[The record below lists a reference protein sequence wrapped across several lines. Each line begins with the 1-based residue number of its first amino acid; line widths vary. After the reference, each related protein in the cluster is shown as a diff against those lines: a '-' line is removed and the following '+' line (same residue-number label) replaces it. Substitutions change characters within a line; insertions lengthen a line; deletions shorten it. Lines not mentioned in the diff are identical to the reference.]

1 MSSVGRLISLIHVN
15 YKVKYNLCDDFIRCL
30 DGALISSEVK
40 TLNSSG
46 SDPRKN
52 VDRGATVVIYWST
65 WKKHEGKLCRFLSPV
80 MK

>member
-1 MSSVGRLISLIHVN
+1 MIIVYCHRHSGAVECTLPNPLETVAQFLWKTHYLG
-15 YKVKYNLCDDFIRCL
+15 
-30 DGALISSEVK
+30 GALMSSEVN

-65 WKKHEGKLCRFLSPV
+65 WKKHEG
-80 MK
+80 

>member
-1 MSSVGRLISLIHVN
+1 MRIIKSSITIVLS
-15 YKVKYNLCDDFIRCL
+15 L
-30 DGALISSEVK
+30 DGALISSEVN

-52 VDRGATVVIYWST
+52 VTVPLSFFIGQHEKNMRGN
-65 WKKHEGKLCRFLSPV
+65 CRFLSAV